1 MIKKAMLVRP
11 VLISKIGQEE
21 SVEHAL
27 FNSNV
32 LALFGLGLFWI
43 IIILFVDWWKEV
55 FESNQQTLPLIN

>member
-11 VLISKIGQEE
+11 VLRSKIGQEE